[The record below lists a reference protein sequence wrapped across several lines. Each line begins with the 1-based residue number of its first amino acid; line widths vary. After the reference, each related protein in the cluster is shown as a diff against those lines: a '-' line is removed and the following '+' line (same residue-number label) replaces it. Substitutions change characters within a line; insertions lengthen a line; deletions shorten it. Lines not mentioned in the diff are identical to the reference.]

1 MAKATNRVYI
11 RKYRAS
17 DRRAAQDLILNV
29 WGKKWL
35 PGNMHAFERFDGYVA
50 ELDGKVVAGMSLD
63 YGTYACLV
71 DFIIVHSDYRR
82 QGIAD
87 KLLKFA
93 FKYAKERNQK
103 IIKGFVDVKD
113 NKPVLRIWEKYG
125 FEEAGELRN
134 LYAPDDHYVYIYKF
148 LK

>member
-1 MAKATNRVYI
+1 M
-11 RKYRAS
+11 
-17 DRRAAQDLILNV
+17 
-29 WGKKWL
+29 G
-35 PGNMHAFERFDGYVA
+35 
-50 ELDGKVVAGMSLD
+50 LDC
-63 YGTYACLV
+63 GTYACLV

-93 FKYAKERNQK
+93 FKYAKAKNQK

-113 NKPVLRIWEKYG
+113 NRPVLKIWKRYG
-125 FEEAGELRN
+125 FKEAGELWN
-134 LYAPDDHYVYIYKF
+134 LYAPNDHYVYIYKF